1 MIVAHWKCNDN
12 AASTTVLDGIGSSNG
27 VYTDN
32 AAGVNTSTGTVA
44 SKAGVGTALDL
55 DTDEWIDVD
64 NQASSIKSI
73 SLWCNP
79 DSVTA
84 TTDYLIDLD
93 GTNYITIVNG
103 TVTVNGFAAST
114 QVIYVDGAITST
126 VTANWHHIVITATAG
141 FTASDVDIGRLEAGP
156 DYFDGLID
164 NVMLFDTT
172 LNIDQVK
179 ALSYGGHGTE
189 IAAVIDIDRRIK
201 RR

>member
-1 MIVAHWKCNDN
+1 MIIAHWKCNDN
-12 AASTTVLDGIGSSNG
+12 AASTTVLDGVGSSNG

-32 AAGVNTSTGTVA
+32 AAGVNTSTGSVA

-55 DTDEWIDVD
+55 DTDEWIDVG
-64 NQASSIKSI
+64 NQAGSVKSI

-114 QVIYVDGAITST
+114 EVIYVDGAVGTT
-126 VTANWHHIVITATAG
+126 VTANWHHIVITATAA
-141 FTASDVDIGRLEAGP
+141 FTASDLDIGRLQGSG
-156 DYFDGLID
+156 YFDGLID

-179 ALSYGGHGTE
+179 ALYHGGHGTE
-189 IAAVIDIDRRIK
+189 IAEVIDDDRRIL